1 MVREIAL
8 RQGATLMRRVSRQV
22 RRSPHAQQ
30 LHPGSCSTKAARRQ
44 RAGLQPGHTGLQDS
58 RARAAAPPRTGLQ
71 PDARGP
77 ATRCPQAI
85 KHDLHNS
92 LKGVLWKRAHN
103 MPRFQRRA
111 IYVTPMYA
119 EGPPALCYV
128 GPPPHNIEKQIP
140 LASIS
145 SVVFECAH
153 LPSPSPSS

>member
-1 MVREIAL
+1 M
-8 RQGATLMRRVSRQV
+8 
-22 RRSPHAQQ
+22 HAD
-30 LHPGSCSTKAARRQ
+30 
-44 RAGLQPGHTGLQDS
+44 LQPG
-58 RARAAAPPRTGLQ
+58 
-71 PDARGP
+71 ARGP

-145 SVVFECAH
+145 SVMFECAH

>member
-1 MVREIAL
+1 M
-8 RQGATLMRRVSRQV
+8 
-22 RRSPHAQQ
+22 P
-30 LHPGSCSTKAARRQ
+30 
-44 RAGLQPGHTGLQDS
+44 
-58 RARAAAPPRTGLQ
+58 
-71 PDARGP
+71 GP
-77 ATRCPQAI
+77 ATRCPQAIKHDLHTNPNPNPNPNPIPNPNQAI